1 MHPKQIRRQ
10 GRQPKPGGSKKI
22 VNGVPLSMYLDEDI
36 DEVLKVFL
44 AESVPK
50 VSKSSV
56 VRAAL
61 RQFLGMT

>member
-10 GRQPKPGGSKKI
+10 GRQAKPAGAKKV